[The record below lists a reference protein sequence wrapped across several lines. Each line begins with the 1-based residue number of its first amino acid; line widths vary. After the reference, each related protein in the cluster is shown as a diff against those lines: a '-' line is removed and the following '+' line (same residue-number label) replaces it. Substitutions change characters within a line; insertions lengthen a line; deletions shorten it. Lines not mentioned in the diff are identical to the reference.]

1 MIIGLLGQAQAGKDS
16 VGTYLCD
23 KHHFYGI
30 SFARKLKDIC
40 EDLFD
45 LTDDQLDT
53 MKGKTTVDSRYNTTP
68 RRILQ
73 KVGVGMREIYDN
85 VWVDALF
92 NPLFL
97 NNMAKSIIKN
107 VVVTDVRF
115 LNEVKAIK
123 KLSNG
128 VIIRLIREDFQA
140 LKGKEA
146 EHSSETEQ
154 LTIPDELIDLTLSA
168 KTGELQKLYDG
179 IDQFLKHF
187 SKKL

>member
-16 VGTYLCD
+16 VGDYLS
-23 KHHFYGI
+23 KEYNFYRM
-30 SFARKLKDIC
+30 SFARRLKQLC
-40 EDLFD
+40 HDLFH

-53 MKGKTTVDSRYNTTP
+53 MKGKTTVDSRYNMTP

-85 VWVDALF
+85 VWVDALLTF
-92 NPLFL
+92 DLLEDNKLG
-97 NNMAKSIIKN
+97 
-107 VVVTDVRF
+107 VVNDLVITDVRF

-154 LTIPDELIDLTLSA
+154 LTIPDELIDITISA

-179 IDQFLKHF
+179 IDKFIGDHKW
-187 SKKL
+187 KT